1 MMISSRGR
9 YALRVMAEIAG
20 HGNNEYVPLKEI
32 AEKQDISLKYLE
44 NIMPLL
50 VKNGLVEGSSGK
62 GGGYRLLRKPEE
74 YTLGE
79 ILRTTEGSLEPVT
92 CTSKATGPCER
103 ADKCH
108 SLPIWNE
115 LSELINGFLD
125 NKTLKDTM
133 EI

>member
-9 YALRVMAEIAG
+9 YALRVMAEMAE
-20 HGNNEYVPLKEI
+20 HGNDEYIPLKEL

-44 NIMPLL
+44 SIMPLL

-62 GGGYRLLRKPEE
+62 GGGYRLLRNPED
-74 YTLGE
+74 YSLGE
-79 ILRTTEGSLEPVT
+79 ILRITEGNLEPVS

-103 ADKCH
+103 ADRCH